1 MLSKSSGERQ
11 KKRKRQSKVYK
22 QNLISEHK
30 ITKMPSQTIESLVP
44 GGKATAAP
52 PLGPALGPL
61 GVNIG
66 QVVADINKKTSV
78 FNGMQ
83 VPVKVIVDMDTKQF
97 EIDIGTPPASSLVL
111 KEAGIEKGSGNPKTD
126 KVADVLIEQ
135 IIKVAKMKE
144 NNLLGKT
151 LKEKVKEIIGT
162 CNSMGILVEGKPA
175 VETIKEV
182 NEGKFDKEIKEEKT
196 ELTAEE
202 KAKLEEEKKKLAEEM
217 EKRRA
222 EFEKTAKEI
231 IAEMAGKER
240 GEIKAK
246 LVEANI
252 PGTMIK
258 ELLPVEGEA
267 VAGEEAK
274 PGEAPAEAKPGE
286 APAEAKPESKKE
298 EAKEKEKKK

>member
-1 MLSKSSGERQ
+1 MA
-11 KKRKRQSKVYK
+11 
-22 QNLISEHK
+22 
-30 ITKMPSQTIESLVP
+30 SQTVEALVS

-66 QVVADINKKTSV
+66 QVVADINKKTAV

-83 VPVKVIVDMDTKQF
+83 VPVKVIVDMDTKTF
-97 EIDIGTPPASSLVL
+97 EISIGTPPASSLIL
-111 KEAGIEKGSGNPKTD
+111 KEAGVEKGSGNPKTD
-126 KVADVLIEQ
+126 KVADVVIEQ
-135 IIKVAKMKE
+135 VIKVAKMKE

-182 NEGKFDKEIKEEKT
+182 NEGKYDKEIKEEKT

-202 KAKLEEEKKKLAEEM
+202 KAKLEEERKKLAEEM
-217 EKRRA
+217 EERRA
-222 EFEKTAKEI
+222 EFEKTAKGI

-246 LVEANI
+246 LSEADI
-252 PGTMIK
+252 PDAMIK

-267 VAGEEAK
+267 AAPGAEAGAK
-274 PGEAPAEAKPGE
+274 PGEAPAKEAAEGAAAKE
-286 APAEAKPESKKE
+286 AAPEAKKE
-298 EAKEKEKKK
+298 EPKAKEKKK